1 MTRWLDT
8 HILPDKPNLEFET
21 ALWEEGCLIVGGI
34 DEAGR
39 GAWAGPVSAA
49 VVVLPVDQSIQD
61 KLAGVNDSKLLTA
74 DQRNRMADL
83 IREYAREWKVGTSS
97 SIEIDEIGILQAT
110 RLAMMRAIMQLISV
124 PDHLL
129 IDYLK
134 LPSFPVKQ
142 TPLIKGDARS
152 LSIASASILAKTYR
166 DAIMISLDAEYPG
179 YGFKQHK
186 GYGTAMHRAALLEIG
201 ACAVHRKSFRPVS
214 TIF

>member
-8 HILPDKPNLEFET
+8 HTLPDQPNLEFET
-21 ALWEEGCLIVGGI
+21 ALWEEGCLIIGGL

-49 VVVLPVDQSIQD
+49 VVVLPVDQHIQK
-61 KLAGVNDSKLLTA
+61 KLSGVNDSKQLTA
-74 DQRNRMADL
+74 DQRSRMADV
-83 IREYAREWKVGTSS
+83 IREYAREWKVGISTSV
-97 SIEIDEIGILQAT
+97 EIDEIGILQAT
-110 RLAMMRAIMQLISV
+110 RLAMIRAIEQLTD
-124 PDHLL
+124 PPHHLL

-134 LPSFPVKQ
+134 LPACTVKQ

-166 DAIMISLDAEYPG
+166 DAVMISLDAEYPG

-186 GYGTAMHRAALLEIG
+186 GYGTAMHRAVLMKKG
-201 ACAVHRKSFRPVS
+201 ACAVHRKSFRPIS
-214 TIF
+214 SIS